1 MMAGWESSGQ
11 SWGWRG
17 CSLDNEGCLSLQ
29 QILHSFSAPISEEHA
44 WAVIHQALQCLSKLL
59 DDLARSD
66 TIAHV
71 VSSTQHILINNEG
84 KVHRNTFLSSKHSQ
98 RQKIVSENKTVAEL
112 GVVIFNALDF
122 GLKEDEERQ
131 LSPALEN
138 MIDLMTSSDESD
150 DLSGS
155 YDTDDEGI
163 EDDHDESQNH
173 NEEDNKNQHRDPGG
187 TVMKSGTC
195 DSLIQLCRHHLA
207 LPTEA
212 DAHFRAVC
220 RALVSEALELSSF
233 MEKVSSNKSNVE
245 SDSELGQLD
254 IQDWARLWVQVIH
267 ELRSGLKLKKT
278 EYSKTPI
285 EFELTPYEILMDDI
299 RSRKYKLNKVMVEG
313 GRLPPKV
320 KRDAHDVILDFIRS
334 RPPLKPAGERK
345 LAAMRKQ
352 STPVELL
359 MESIRSEKT
368 RHSLRKTSGPPTKPM
383 AVSAVETS
391 RCKLEDW
398 QASPLP
404 NKRMIRPDPDLVS
417 SLLNFSDD
425 DESEDDEPDISTNDD
440 KNAIIRKNWHKQLAL
455 DQILHGPRLLHQ
467 RRHSVSVCQTPIRA
481 PTQDGFSVPQ
491 KPTQKK
497 ISVDL
502 DCEGDS
508 PLSPL
513 SSFDSPACS
522 VLGSPDEDPSYRLNT
537 PQMHANLHTE
547 FIHSDQWVA
556 ALQTLE
562 LTLEEVVHIRSVLTR
577 AELEALPLDNNLKE
591 DVEKGKI
598 CFLCMKT
605 RFGMFNWGTR
615 CQMCSQQVCG
625 RCSAKM
631 RIPLDHFSSVP
642 VFALTPQTPS
652 PEPQDGPFAAFK
664 DKFSSLT
671 PDLSFFSSITSAG
684 SAPSSPV
691 NKRKQGVSS
700 MTRPAS
706 AGPTSLPV
714 FTSQGP
720 STIISKMGEMGRVL
734 SRTESRADRKESIIG
749 TLLTVCTDCKEMVL
763 QVIRAQKTARRLQ
776 MTQSLFLNLTPVYT
790 KEEIH

>member
-11 SWGWRG
+11 TWGWRG

-84 KVHRNTFLSSKHSQ
+84 KVHRNTFLPSKQSQ
-98 RQKIVSENKTVAEL
+98 RPKIISENKTVAEL

-138 MIDLMTSSDESD
+138 MIDLMTSADEDD

-155 YDTDDEGI
+155 VDTDDEGI
-163 EDDHDESQNH
+163 EDDHDESQNI
-173 NEEDNKNQHRDPGG
+173 NDEDNKNQHRDPGG
-187 TVMKSGTC
+187 TVKKSGTC

-207 LPTEA
+207 LPSEA

-233 MEKVSSNKSNVE
+233 MEKVSSNHSQVE
-245 SDSELGQLD
+245 IDSELGQLG

-267 ELRSGLKLKKT
+267 ELRNGLKLKKT

-299 RSRKYKLNKVMVEG
+299 RSRRYKLNKVTVE

-359 MESIRSEKT
+359 MESIRSET
-368 RHSLRKTSGPPTKPM
+368 VRHSLRKTSGPLIKPM
-383 AVSAVETS
+383 AISAVETS

-404 NKRMIRPDPDLVS
+404 NKRMIRLEPDLVS

-425 DESEDDEPDISTNDD
+425 DESGDDEAD
-440 KNAIIRKNWHKQLAL
+440 NASDEEQTTDNRKNWLKQLAL
-455 DQILHGPRLLHQ
+455 DQILHGPSLIHQ
-467 RRHSVSVCQTPIRA
+467 RRHSVSVCQTPIRTQA
-481 PTQDGFSVPQ
+481 PEPFPQ
-491 KPTQKK
+491 LPKAAQKK
-497 ISVDL
+497 ISVEL
-502 DCEGDS
+502 DCEEDS

-513 SSFDSPACS
+513 SSFDSPA
-522 VLGSPDEDPSYRLNT
+522 
-537 PQMHANLHTE
+537 
-547 FIHSDQWVA
+547 DQWVA

-591 DVEKGKI
+591 DVERGKI

-605 RFGMFNWGTR
+605 KFGIFNWGLR

-642 VFALTPQTPS
+642 VFALSPQTPS
-652 PEPQDGPFAAFK
+652 PEPQDGPFALFK
-664 DKFSSLT
+664 DRVSNLT
-671 PDLSFFSSITSAG
+671 PDLSFFNSVTSAG

-691 NKRKQGVSS
+691 NKRKQGVASLN
-700 MTRPAS
+700 RPAS

-720 STIISKMGEMGRVL
+720 STIVSKFGEMKRAL
-734 SRTESRADRKESIIG
+734 SRTESRADRKESLIG

-776 MTQSLFLNLTPVYT
+776 MTQSLFLNLTPSYT

>member
-1 MMAGWESSGQ
+1 MMATWESTGQ
-11 SWGWRG
+11 HWGWRG
-17 CSLDNEGCLSLQ
+17 CSLDSEGCLSLE

-59 DDLARSD
+59 DDLVRSD

-71 VSSTQHILINNEG
+71 VSSTEHILINNEG
-84 KVHRNTFLSSKHSQ
+84 KVHRNTFLSTKQSQ
-98 RQKIVSENKTVAEL
+98 RQRIVSENKTVAEL

-122 GLKEDEERQ
+122 GLKDDEERQ

-138 MIDLMTSSDESD
+138 MIDLMTSADETD
-150 DLSGS
+150 EISGTC
-155 YDTDDEGI
+155 DTDDEGI
-163 EDDHDESQNH
+163 EDDHDESQIV
-173 NEEDNKNQHRDPGG
+173 NEEHNKNQHSIPGG
-187 TVMKSGTC
+187 AVKKSGTC
-195 DSLIQLCRHHLA
+195 DLLIERCRHHLA
-207 LPTEA
+207 LPSEA
-212 DAHFRAVC
+212 DTHFRAVC

-233 MEKVSSNKSNVE
+233 MEKVSSSQSSVE

-299 RSRKYKLNKVMVEG
+299 RSRRYKLNKVMVE

-334 RPPLKPAGERK
+334 RPPLKPVGERK
-345 LAAMRKQ
+345 LGAMRKQ

-368 RHSLRKTSGPPTKPM
+368 RHSLRKTSGPPVKPM
-383 AVSAVETS
+383 VISAVETS

-404 NKRMIRPDPDLVS
+404 NKRVIRPDPDLMS

-425 DESEDDEPDISTNDD
+425 DESADDEAENSASED
-440 KNAIIRKNWHKQLAL
+440 KNKVEKKSWHKQLAL
-455 DQILHGPRLLHQ
+455 DQILHGPRLVHQ
-467 RRHSVSVCQTPIRA
+467 RRHSVSVCQTPIRPTEPELVKASTTA
-481 PTQDGFSVPQ
+481 P
-491 KPTQKK
+491 QKK
-497 ISVDL
+497 ISVNL
-502 DCEGDS
+502 DGEAES
-508 PLSPL
+508 PLSAI
-513 SSFDSPACS
+513 SSFDSPSCS
-522 VLGSPDEDPSYRLNT
+522 VLGSPGEDPSYRLNT

-547 FIHSDQWVA
+547 FLHSDHWVA

-562 LTLEEVVHIRSVLTR
+562 LSLEEVVHIRSVLTR

-591 DVEKGKI
+591 DVERGKI

-615 CQMCSQQVCG
+615 CQMCSQQVCA
-625 RCSAKM
+625 RCSSKM
-631 RIPLDHFSSVP
+631 RIPLEHFASVP
-642 VFALTPQTPS
+642 VFALSPQTPS
-652 PEPQDGPFAAFK
+652 PEPPDGPFAALK
-664 DKFSSLT
+664 DKVSSLT
-671 PDLSFFSSITSAG
+671 PDLSFFSSTASAG
-684 SAPSSPV
+684 SAPSSPM
-691 NKRKQGVSS
+691 NKRKQGVGGLS
-700 MTRPAS
+700 RPAS

-720 STIISKMGEMGRVL
+720 STIFSKMGEMSRSL
-734 SRTESRADRKESIIG
+734 SRSESRADRKETLIG
-749 TLLTVCTDCKEMVL
+749 TLLTVCADCKEMVL

>member
-1 MMAGWESSGQ
+1 MERVEV
-11 SWGWRG
+11 GWRG
-17 CSLDNEGCLSLQ
+17 CSLDTEGCLTLE
-29 QILHSFSAPISEEHA
+29 QILNSFSAPISEEHA

-84 KVHRNTFLSSKHSQ
+84 KVHRNTFISSKQSQ
-98 RQKIVSENKTVAEL
+98 RQKIVTENKTVAEL

-122 GLKEDEERQ
+122 GLKDDEERQ

-138 MIDLMTSSDESD
+138 MIDLMTSADESD

-155 YDTDDEGI
+155 CDTDDEGI
-163 EDDHDESQNH
+163 EDDHDDTTDEN
-173 NEEDNKNQHRDPGG
+173 NKNQPRDPGG
-187 TVMKSGTC
+187 TVLKSGTC

-207 LPTEA
+207 LPSEA
-212 DAHFRAVC
+212 DTHFRAVC

-233 MEKVSSNKSNVE
+233 MEKVSSSRGDVE
-245 SDSELGQLD
+245 VDSELGQLD

-299 RSRKYKLNKVMVEG
+299 RSRRYKLNKVMVE

-359 MESIRSEKT
+359 MESIRSEAT
-368 RHSLRKTSGPPTKPM
+368 RQSLRKTCGPPTKPMM

-391 RCKLEDW
+391 RCELGEWGGD
-398 QASPLP
+398 SPLP
-404 NKRMIRPDPDLVS
+404 NKRVIRPDPDLVS

-425 DESEDDEPDISTNDD
+425 DESADDEADVVDNED
-440 KNAIIRKNWHKQLAL
+440 KNPDARKNSWHKQLAL
-455 DQILHGPRLLHQ
+455 DQILHGPRLIHQ
-467 RRHSVSVCQTPIRA
+467 RRHSVSVCQTPSRITCQTPSR
-481 PTQDGFSVPQ
+481 DGFSAQP
-491 KPTQKK
+491 KTTQKK

-502 DCEGDS
+502 DMDRDS
-508 PLSPL
+508 PVSQL
-513 SSFDSPACS
+513 SSFDSPTCS
-522 VLGSPDEDPSYRLNT
+522 ELGSPVRDDPSYQLNT
-537 PQMHANLHTE
+537 PMMHANLHTE
-547 FIHSDQWVA
+547 FIHSDHWVA

-562 LTLEEVVHIRSVLTR
+562 LSLDEVVHIRSVLTR

-605 RFGMFNWGTR
+605 RFGMFQWGST
-615 CQMCSQQVCG
+615 CQMCSQQVCS

-652 PEPQDGPFAAFK
+652 PEPQDSPFTAIK
-664 DKFSSLT
+664 DKISSIT
-671 PDLSFFSSITSAG
+671 PDLSFFSSTASAG

-691 NKRKQGVSS
+691 NKRKQAVSS

-720 STIISKMGEMGRVL
+720 STIMSRMGEMGRAL
-734 SRTESRADRKESIIG
+734 SRTESRTDRKESMIG
-749 TLLTVCTDCKEMVL
+749 TMLTVCTDCREMVL
-763 QVIRAQKTARRLQ
+763 QVIRAQKTARRLH
-776 MTQSLFLNLTPVYT
+776 MTQSLFLNLSPVQYKT
-790 KEEIH
+790 EIH

>member
-404 NKRMIRPDPDLVS
+404 TKRMIRPDPDLVS

-425 DESEDDEPDISTNDD
+425 DESGDDEPDISTNDD

-481 PTQDGFSVPQ
+481 PAQDGFSVPQ

-513 SSFDSPACS
+513 SSFDSPA
-522 VLGSPDEDPSYRLNT
+522 
-537 PQMHANLHTE
+537 
-547 FIHSDQWVA
+547 DQWVA

-664 DKFSSLT
+664 DRFSSLT

>member
-1 MMAGWESSGQ
+1 MMARWESPGQ

-17 CSLDNEGCLSLQ
+17 CSLDSEGCLSLQ

-71 VSSTQHILINNEG
+71 VSSTQHIHINNEG
-84 KVHRNTFLSSKHSQ
+84 KVHRNTFLSSKQSQ

-138 MIDLMTSSDESD
+138 MIDLMTSADETD

-155 YDTDDEGI
+155 CDTDDEGI

-173 NEEDNKNQHRDPGG
+173 NDEDNKNQHRDPGG
-187 TVMKSGTC
+187 TVLKSGTC

-207 LPTEA
+207 LPSEA
-212 DAHFRAVC
+212 DSHFRAVC

-233 MEKVSSNKSNVE
+233 MEKVSENKNNVE
-245 SDSELGQLD
+245 NDSELGQLD

-299 RSRKYKLNKVMVEG
+299 RSRRYKLNKVMVEG
-313 GRLPPKV
+313 RLPLKV

-368 RHSLRKTSGPPTKPM
+368 RHSLRKTSGPPSKPM
-383 AVSAVETS
+383 AISAVETS
-391 RCKLEDW
+391 RTKLEEW

-404 NKRMIRPDPDLVS
+404 NKRVIRPDPDLVS

-425 DESEDDEPDISTNDD
+425 DESGDDEADIVSNDD
-440 KNAIIRKNWHKQLAL
+440 KNADIRKNWHKQLAL
-455 DQILHGPRLLHQ
+455 DQILHGPRLMHQ

-481 PTQDGFSVPQ
+481 PAQDGFSVQP
-491 KPTQKK
+491 KTAQKK

-547 FIHSDQWVA
+547 FIHSVSFLISEDLNAHLFCGVTRNKLWQSHIEGKLNRAQVEKLRFLIASGLNCNYKSWLRKILAGTEESSDLFNWSIDKNDILSKMDSACDEMSESTTGQYVTSHSKTS
-556 ALQTLE
+556 LFVSNMCSVYNFS
-562 LTLEEVVHIRSVLTR
+562 LTLVTIPFCLITGVTH
-577 AELEALPLDNNLKE
+577 
-591 DVEKGKI
+591 
-598 CFLCMKT
+598 
-605 RFGMFNWGTR
+605 R
-615 CQMCSQQVCG
+615 C
-625 RCSAKM
+625 
-631 RIPLDHFSSVP
+631 
-642 VFALTPQTPS
+642 
-652 PEPQDGPFAAFK
+652 
-664 DKFSSLT
+664 
-671 PDLSFFSSITSAG
+671 
-684 SAPSSPV
+684 
-691 NKRKQGVSS
+691 
-700 MTRPAS
+700 
-706 AGPTSLPV
+706 
-714 FTSQGP
+714 
-720 STIISKMGEMGRVL
+720 
-734 SRTESRADRKESIIG
+734 
-749 TLLTVCTDCKEMVL
+749 LLL
-763 QVIRAQKTARRLQ
+763 L
-776 MTQSLFLNLTPVYT
+776 
-790 KEEIH
+790 